1 VDPSEN
7 QTSPLTAGG
16 VPGPLVQQCRLR
28 IHRDNIEHKF
38 IFISCHFI
46 WNGKLFL
53 VPSIKFDTF
62 DILTDE
68 EVRHGLKTFSN
79 WPTYPQVYVKGELI
93 GGLDIIKELKESGE
107 LLSALKG
114 EA

>member
-1 VDPSEN
+1 MNYTHTYMHTPHEAWNSDLISYFFLMER
-7 QTSPLTAGG
+7 
-16 VPGPLVQQCRLR
+16 RLR
-28 IHRDNIEHKF
+28 IEHKF
-38 IFISCHFI
+38 IFISLQFI

-107 LLSALKG
+107 LLSSLKG